1 MAMDSATAVTLGAS
15 RGHKPST
22 SAPLDRLV
30 YETGDLSKLPV
41 VPHSLAVRR
50 LLHADSNLLRGHV
63 PGNVTHKDFIRKGE
77 SLRPKDVLE
86 QTLRLKPVSVRP
98 RPASAFGQDTAL
110 AEEALWR
117 EVQRAKAGIDRPR
130 AGAAAGACGRQCG
143 ASAETLGEPEASRRE
158 PLSEQDAATPQQ
170 EFVGPP
176 PHPVLV
182 MESEGL
188 RSGMA
193 ATGAFARILAQRN
206 GAPTSSSP
214 APAHHFMSG
223 GSRSQL
229 RKEQRRA
236 INQQRIKEANLDLR
250 KEQLVARNLDV
261 LQGIAEEEQQA
272 RERAEALMEFVEGA
286 AGAGRAGTAKK
297 GATPSTSE
305 ADAHRGP
312 RSGASAPSP
321 SLRDQAH
328 LGPSSEL
335 PPPTFSAPAPKR
347 FKPEVA
353 AVGGAAVLMLAVALG
368 LATAA
373 LAKRK

>member
-1 MAMDSATAVTLGAS
+1 MDSATAVTLGGS

-30 YETGDLSKLPV
+30 FETGDLSKLPV

-143 ASAETLGEPEASRRE
+143 ASPGPFAEPDQELAAEREREGVTGTASSSFATLGAP
-158 PLSEQDAATPQQ
+158 TP
-170 EFVGPP
+170 VGPP

-250 KEQLVARNLDV
+250 KEELVVRNLDL

-286 AGAGRAGTAKK
+286 GAGRAGKAP
-297 GATPSTSE
+297 AE
-305 ADAHRGP
+305 AGTEGHP
-312 RSGASAPSP
+312 RSGGSSTSSAGFHQRSPPAS
-321 SLRDQAH
+321 
-328 LGPSSEL
+328 
-335 PPPTFSAPAPKR
+335 PTTPAPKR
-347 FKPEVA
+347 FNPEVA
-353 AVGGAAVLMLAVALG
+353 AVGGVAVLMLAVALG